1 MSIQPNQASS
11 DAPRIYPIAPISN
24 GQITMMPRPRSET
37 LNSDMAFYRQAGITH
52 IVNLLREPEM
62 ERLQLGTEGTSAKQH
77 AIEYLHFPVRD
88 MEVPSFEAL
97 RQLNQELLSL
107 LDQGAHIAVHC
118 NGGRGRAGTVAV
130 SLMLE
135 SGITLNDALQ
145 IAREKRGDIVPVC
158 ELQENFLVD
167 YDKKLQF
174 ESFARD
180 NK

>member
-1 MSIQPNQASS
+1 MSTEFNTENARRLAENNDHPRTYPIMSIAK
-11 DAPRIYPIAPISN
+11 

-37 LNSDMAFYRQAGITH
+37 LNNDMAYYQQAGITH

-62 ERLQLGTEGTSAKQH
+62 ERLQLTAEASSAKQH

-88 MEVPSFEAL
+88 MEVPNVEAL
-97 RQLNQELLSL
+97 RKLNQKLLSL

-118 NGGRGRAGTVAV
+118 NGGRGRAGTVIV

-135 SGITLNDALQ
+135 SGITLNDALR

-174 ESFARD
+174 
-180 NK
+180 K